1 MGYIKNI
8 GDLIEHYHD
17 LYAFWTREV
26 ARLIFFNYLDY
37 SNAQL
42 TEKEKYIING
52 LEQYG
57 FESFAEE
64 YQNLCTL
71 NSKTTNSIKTAK
83 VKRINPFVKFWM
95 NTMTANVQYV

>member
-1 MGYIKNI
+1 MLQNPIGQNKINEKLVMPDCEFTLKYQRSFNHHQMGYIKNI

-57 FESFAEE
+57 FEVLRRSIRIFA
-64 YQNLCTL
+64 L
-71 NSKTTNSIKTAK
+71 
-83 VKRINPFVKFWM
+83 
-95 NTMTANVQYV
+95 